1 MQSPPPLLAST
12 PKTSSILGLTIKML
26 LMAMLMGGASIV
38 ALSSSGYPI
47 DLIWFQVRYGL
58 VGLPFVVFMAVAL
71 LKPIAST
78 QSSISPLLWIWL
90 GFGSIA
96 LLSGLVNE
104 NVKGLSDGAWFLIGV
119 PSLFFYVLPRALGR
133 SIEAA
138 TAWGLIL
145 GHLPYFIGSLVQSPP
160 TVFPYAGMFT
170 NSNQLGVT
178 MLTINCGLLILLNKT
193 LLEPSTSS
201 KLLKLSSLG
210 GGILICFTFILFSN
224 SRTSLLGS
232 LLGLGLA
239 IYPALSML
247 QQPRFLMRLLLVGI
261 GVISITL
268 LYWGSALASLWQGV
282 ESGYTDKLES
292 SDTFNGRGAIWQKTF
307 EDTRMFGYGSND
319 YFVQNFDLGGHNSL
333 IDILGQSGLIAFYLM
348 IMIALMG
355 LYSAYRY
362 FRSQVGANPYAIAP
376 LLIGVMFWTVAMA
389 ESMFGSLGRGL
400 TVAYL
405 LSLGTML
412 YYPVHKH
419 NLKHQDVRQ
428 GKTSSTH

>member
-1 MQSPPPLLAST
+1 MQSPSPLLALT
-12 PKTSSILGLTIKML
+12 PKADSILDLTIKMI

-38 ALSSSGYPI
+38 ALSSSGHPI

-71 LKPIAST
+71 LRPIAST
-78 QSSISPLLWIWL
+78 QRSISPLLWVWL
-90 GFGSIA
+90 GFGSVA

-145 GHLPYFIGSLVQSPP
+145 GHVPYVICSLVQSPP

-178 MLTINCGLLILLNKT
+178 MLTINCGLLILLNKM
-193 LLEPSTSS
+193 LLKPSTSAN
-201 KLLKLSSLG
+201 LLKLGSLSG
-210 GGILICFTFILFSN
+210 CILICFMLILFSN

-232 LLGLGLA
+232 LLGLSLA
-239 IYPALSML
+239 IYPALSMF
-247 QQPRFLMRLLLVGI
+247 QKPRFLMRFLLFGI
-261 GVISITL
+261 GAISITL
-268 LYWGSALASLWQGV
+268 LYFGSALLTLWKGV

-292 SDTFNGRGAIWQKTF
+292 SDAFNGRGPIWQKTF
-307 EDTRMFGYGSND
+307 EDTRILGYGSND

-348 IMIALMG
+348 IIIAIMG

-362 FRSQVGANPYAIAP
+362 FRSQAGVNPYAIAP

-412 YYPVHKH
+412 YYPVQKH
-419 NLKHQDVRQ
+419 DVKRQ
-428 GKTSSTH
+428 GC

>member
-1 MQSPPPLLAST
+1 MQFPPPLLTLT
-12 PKTSSILGLTIKML
+12 PKNGSILGLTIKMM

-38 ALSSSGYPI
+38 ALSSSGHPI

-58 VGLPFVVFMAVAL
+58 VGLPFVAFMAVAL
-71 LKPIAST
+71 LRPIAST
-78 QSSISPLLWIWL
+78 QNSISPLLWVWL
-90 GFGSIA
+90 GFGSVA

-133 SIEAA
+133 SIESAI
-138 TAWGLIL
+138 AWGLIL
-145 GHLPYFIGSLVQSPP
+145 GHLPYVICSLVQSPP

-178 MLTINCGLLILLNKT
+178 MLTINCGLLIVLNKT
-193 LLEPSTSS
+193 LLERPTSV
-201 KLLKLSSLG
+201 KLLKFGSLSG
-210 GGILICFTFILFSN
+210 CILLCFMLILFSN

-247 QQPRFLMRLLLVGI
+247 QNPRFLARLLLFGI
-261 GVISITL
+261 GIMSITL
-268 LYWGSALASLWQGV
+268 LYFGSALLTLWKGV

-348 IMIALMG
+348 IIIALMG
-355 LYSAYRY
+355 LCSAYRY
-362 FRSQVGANPYAIAP
+362 FRSQAGVNPYAIAP
-376 LLIGVMFWTVAMA
+376 LLIGIMFWTVAMA

-412 YYPVHKH
+412 YYPVKKH
-419 NLKHQDVRQ
+419 NV
-428 GKTSSTH
+428 